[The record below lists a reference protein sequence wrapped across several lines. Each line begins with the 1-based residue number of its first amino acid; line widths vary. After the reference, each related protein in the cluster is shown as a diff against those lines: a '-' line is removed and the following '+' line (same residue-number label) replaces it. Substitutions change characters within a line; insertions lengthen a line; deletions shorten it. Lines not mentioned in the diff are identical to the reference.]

1 MSDIDSTK
9 IAQLDGS
16 LLLVLRELL
25 RLRRTTLVAER
36 LRLSQSAVSH
46 ALGRLRRLFGDPL
59 FVRRPHGL
67 EPTRHA
73 LELAPRVD
81 ALLDAMTDALGL
93 SARFSAETTTRGFR
107 LAAPDS
113 IATLLAPALLQ
124 AFGKH
129 APEARFA
136 FSQQLGAE
144 ALDAL
149 RRDHIDVAVGRFR
162 PDVSGVLVERLFE
175 DRYCLVARTGHPAL
189 RAKLTRAVYRQ
200 LDRVLISVGGDF
212 RSLEIE
218 PEGEVAA
225 SRRIVAA
232 VPRFLIAFS
241 VVGQTDAVA
250 IAPTRIA
257 QRYAS
262 AFGIRAHDLPFA
274 LEPFRVL
281 AVRKPHPDPGA
292 EWLVALLKRMHTD

>member
-1 MSDIDSTK
+1 MSDIDATK

-46 ALGRLRRLFGDPL
+46 ALARLRRLFGDPL

-73 LELAPRVD
+73 LELGPRID
-81 ALLDAMTDALGL
+81 ALLDGLNDALGL
-93 SARFSAETTTRGFR
+93 SARFDAGTTTRGFR

-113 IATLLAPALLQ
+113 ITTLLAPALLQ
-124 AFGKH
+124 AFGEH
-129 APEARFA
+129 APQARFA
-136 FSQQLGAE
+136 FSQQLGGE

-149 RRDHIDVAVGRFR
+149 RRDDVDVAVGRFR
-162 PDVSGVLVERLFE
+162 PELHNVLVERLFE
-175 DRYCLVARTGHPAL
+175 DRYCLVARSGHPAL
-189 RAKLTRAVYRQ
+189 RAKLTRALYRQ

-212 RSLEIE
+212 RTLELE
-218 PEGEVAA
+218 PDGEIAA
-225 SRRIVAA
+225 ARIVAA
-232 VPRFLIAFS
+232 VPRFLIAFA
-241 VVGQTDAVA
+241 VVNESDAVA
-250 IAPTRIA
+250 IAPERIA
-257 QRYAS
+257 RRYA
-262 AFGIRAHDLPFA
+262 AVFGLTLHELPFA
-274 LEPFRVL
+274 LEPIRVL

-292 EWLVALLKRMHTD
+292 EWLVGLLKELHSS